1 MIMMTFEEYQNIAA
15 KVPIALR
22 NDRDRIELPVLGLQE
37 AAGRFDKL
45 LSVTFA
51 SGKLHLTP
59 AQSSEVKD
67 RMADALWCVA
77 RLCGETGISMEN
89 VAKHGIA
96 QLQARAGE
104 LDPKRR

>member
-1 MIMMTFEEYQNIAA
+1 MLTFEEYQNIAA
-15 KVPIALR
+15 KVPVALR

-37 AAGRFDKL
+37 AAGKLDKL
-45 LSVTFA
+45 LSAAFA
-51 SGKLHLTP
+51 SGKFHPTP

-89 VAKHGIA
+89 AATHSIA
-96 QLQARAGE
+96 QLQTRAE
-104 LDPKRR
+104 RLDPNRR